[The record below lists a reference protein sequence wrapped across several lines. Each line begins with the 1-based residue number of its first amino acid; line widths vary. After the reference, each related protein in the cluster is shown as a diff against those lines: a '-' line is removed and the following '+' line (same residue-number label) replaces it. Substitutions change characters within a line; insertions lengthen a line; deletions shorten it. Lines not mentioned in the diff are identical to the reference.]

1 LAPKQK
7 GFKPVALPQEDLLR
21 PFWYDLPAAF
31 YFKVNKAATELGMTR
46 KALVSQAVDMFIKES
61 RRERRQAV
69 LPATPVQEELVRDFQ
84 RRAGALRWKDVS
96 PEERA
101 EMMRKIAE
109 ARWGSKK
116 ALPPQK
122 AVKKTGRKKS

>member
-1 LAPKQK
+1 M
-7 GFKPVALPQEDLLR
+7 KPEELPQEDLLR

-31 YFKVNKAATELGMTR
+31 YFKVNKGATELGMTR

-61 RRERRQAV
+61 RRARRQAV
-69 LPATPVQEELVRDFQ
+69 LPATPVQEQLVKEFQ

-96 PEERA
+96 PAERA
-101 EMMRKIAE
+101 EMMRKIAA

-116 ALPPQK
+116 PQPVQK
-122 AVKKTGRKKS
+122 AVKKPDRKKS